1 MDPKKEQGNPDIG
14 MDSSQ
19 TFEDIENTKAGSK
32 AFFEG
37 LENQVNGGIQDAE
50 VTQSQQSDPTQ
61 VTRNT
66 QDSGSN
72 NVAEQSNNGTDWQK
86 RYTDSSREAVKWRD
100 KFKQVEKFTPI
111 LQAMKNDSGLVDH
124 VRDYLTGGGKPAKSI
139 QEKLK
144 LDEDFVFDANEAMQD
159 PDSDSA
165 KVMNAH
171 VDGLVNKRV
180 GEVVQTEQKRAMAM
194 QSIRKKAVQ
203 EMEFKKRQN
212 MSDQEF
218 EAFKEQAKGHIMSLD
233 DIHYLLNRDKAAQN
247 VATNTKEQ
255 MINQMKSVR
264 NMPTS
269 ASGANSQGGQVSE
282 ERSVFENILGFDD
295 SVDNLFG

>member
-1 MDPKKEQGNPDIG
+1 MDPKKEQGNPVG
-14 MDSSQ
+14 MGDSQ
-19 TFEDIENTKAGSK
+19 TFEDIESAKAGSK

-50 VTQSQQSDPTQ
+50 VTQSQQSDPMQ

-66 QDSGSN
+66 QDSGSE

-124 VRDYLTGGGKPAKSI
+124 VRDYLTGGGKPAKSV
-139 QEKLK
+139 QEKLG
-144 LDEDFVFDANEAMQD
+144 LDEDFIFDANEAMQD
-159 PDSDSA
+159 PESDSA

-171 VDGLVNKRV
+171 VDGLVNRRV
-180 GEVVQTEQKRAMAM
+180 GEVVQTEQKRAIAL
-194 QSIRKKAVQ
+194 QQVRKKVEQ
-203 EMEFKKRQN
+203 EKDFKARTG
-212 MSDQEF
+212 MSDEDYA
-218 EAFKEQAKGHIMSLD
+218 AFKEKAKGHIMTLD
-233 DIHYLLNRDKAAQN
+233 DVHYLLNRDKAAQN
-247 VATNTKEQ
+247 VATNTKQE
-255 MINQMKSVR
+255 MMNQMKSVR

-282 ERSVFENILGFDD
+282 ERSVFDNILGFDD

>member
-19 TFEDIENTKAGSK
+19 TFEDIESTKAGSK

-50 VTQSQQSDPTQ
+50 VTQSQPSDPVQ

-86 RYTDSSREAVKWRD
+86 RYTDSSREAIKWRD

-180 GEVVQTEQKRAMAM
+180 GEVVKTEQKRAMAM
-194 QSIRKKAVQ
+194 QSIRKKAMQ

-255 MINQMKSVR
+255 MMNQMKSVR